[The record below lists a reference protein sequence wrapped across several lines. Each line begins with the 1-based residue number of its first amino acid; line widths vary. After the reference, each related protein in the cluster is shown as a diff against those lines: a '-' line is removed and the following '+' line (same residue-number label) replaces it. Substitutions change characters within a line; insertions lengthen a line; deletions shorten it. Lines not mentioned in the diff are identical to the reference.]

1 MIRRC
6 EEEIHRCLVKRCE
19 RLTMVGLRRG
29 RSRPNKYSE
38 RWLVGTWALSSF
50 LASII
55 TLLSLSYSLIS
66 IITCCFL
73 WFGYHIICCCYYFFL
88 HYLNHGLCTILFPFS
103 YLLWNAKLEPGI
115 YRKQLDYF
123 HKVGVK
129 FAYTQPFSDSTCG
142 ITFDTLFAH
151 CSLPLKFKIKLT

>member
-1 MIRRC
+1 MFPLI
-6 EEEIHRCLVKRCE
+6 
-19 RLTMVGLRRG
+19 
-29 RSRPNKYSE
+29 
-38 RWLVGTWALSSF
+38 WLSHYV
-50 LASII
+50 
-55 TLLSLSYSLIS
+55 LLLL
-66 IITCCFL
+66 
-73 WFGYHIICCCYYFFL
+73 FFL
-88 HYLNHGLCTILFPFS
+88 HYLHHGLFTIVFPFS

-151 CSLPLKFKIKLT
+151 CSLPLKFNLNWHKEKCWLHTSREILEPWLSGQVGSLVECVLVSLGFTIFWHFTYQ